1 MKNHKEKT
9 FINTWNNDIYKA
21 IAYMSMKL
29 KTVCLVILLYVLF
42 IPFAYSQ
49 EKDLL
54 EDLLEEALENNPKI
68 QVAYHNWKAAEY
80 KITQVKSLPDPTARF
95 TYFGENIETRVGPQ
109 ERKLGASQKIP
120 FPAKLAL
127 KGKANSK
134 RAQMLQRQYEAMKR
148 EIIKN
153 VKFIFY
159 DIFWMDKAIQ
169 ITEEE
174 KIILESLEKV
184 AQRHYEVHRA
194 PQQDVVKVQVELSR
208 LIDKLFL
215 FRQNRKSLVSK
226 LNSILNRSQDS
237 ECEKIADLSLNE
249 FPYPCD
255 KLQEIAS
262 SLNPELSAADLNIQR
277 AEYEKSLA
285 QLDYVPDVT
294 FSIDYI
300 PVGGGHTTH
309 PEDGKDSWMVTAAIN
324 IPLWFQ
330 KLGAQLKEKEALLES
345 AKKNQENI
353 KNTVEYEVDDMCLK
367 ISTYKDIISLYKTA
381 LIPQTEQSF
390 EVAKIGYESGKVDF
404 LNLLDAERV
413 LLQTRLAYYKAMVDY
428 QKSIAYLE
436 RIVGKD
442 L

>member
-1 MKNHKEKT
+1 
-9 FINTWNNDIYKA
+9 
-21 IAYMSMKL
+21 MKL
-29 KTVCLVILLYVLF
+29 KTISLIIFLLVIF

-49 EKDLL
+49 EKDQL
-54 EDLLEEALENNPKI
+54 ETLLEEALKNNPEI

-80 KITQVKSLPDPTARF
+80 KTIQVKSLPDPTARY
-95 TYFGENIETRVGPQ
+95 TYFGESIETRVGPQ

-120 FPAKLAL
+120 FPAKLSI
-127 KGKANSK
+127 KGKAHLK
-134 RAQMLQRQYEAMKR
+134 HAQMLQRQYEAKKR
-148 EIIKN
+148 ETIKN

-159 DIFWMDKAIQ
+159 DIFWTDKAIQ

-174 KIILESLEKV
+174 NIILESLEKV
-184 AQRHYEVHRA
+184 AQRKYEVNRA

-215 FRQNRKSLVSK
+215 FRQKRKSLVSK
-226 LNSILNRSQDS
+226 LNSIINRDQDS
-237 ECEKIADLSLNE
+237 ELEKISNISLNDS
-249 FPYPCD
+249 PYSCD
-255 KLQEIAS
+255 ELKEQALS
-262 SLNPELSAADLNIQR
+262 FNPELSAADLNIQR
-277 AEYEKSLA
+277 AGYEKSLA
-285 QLDYVPDVT
+285 QLDYVPDLT

-300 PVGGGHTTH
+300 TVGSGYTTH
-309 PEDGKDSWMVTAAIN
+309 PEDGKDSWIVTAAIN

-330 KLGAQLKEKEALLES
+330 RLSAQMKEKEALLES
-345 AKKNQENI
+345 ALKAQENI
-353 KNTVEYEVDDMCLK
+353 KNTIEYEVDDMCLK
-367 ISTYKDIISLYKTA
+367 ISTYEDIISLYKTA

-390 EVAKIGYESGKVDF
+390 EVARIGYESGKVDI
-404 LNLLDAERV
+404 LNWLDAERV